1 VTCVFSCGFGGPH
14 FIGDSA
20 VKTQLASRA
29 KGRVDF
35 TNGFGAHSQLW
46 MLLLWELDYGW
57 DG

>member
-1 VTCVFSCGFGGPH
+1 VFSCGFGDPH

-57 DG
+57 DV